1 MTGVIGRLTCAAA
14 LFGLVLCAAAAA
26 GPAGAARHG
35 LSAFG
40 DLKYGPDFDHYD
52 YVNPDAPKGGEITLS
67 VVGSFDS
74 VNPFILKGEVEDYLR
89 LNLNLV
95 FDSLMAPAA
104 DEPDSFYGLIAESV
118 ELAPDRSWILY
129 TLRDEAHWH
138 DSAPITAADVV
149 FSFESLKNRGHPRF
163 RLIYRDI
170 EVAEAV
176 GANQVRFR
184 FKAGAE
190 NRDLPLLTASMP
202 VFSQVFFTAHEFDKT
217 TLQPILGSGPYRMG
231 TIDAGR
237 SITYVRVPNY
247 WARDLPVNRG
257 RYNFDRIRLD
267 YYRDR
272 EIDMEAFKAHAYDF
286 REEFTSKIWA
296 TAYDFPAA
304 ARGLVVRE
312 TLPDERPSGTQA
324 FFLNARRDKF
334 KDPRMRE
341 ALGYAFDYEW
351 TNKNIFYGQY
361 KRTRSMFENSPLAA
375 RTLPSPD
382 EIALLESNREAL
394 PPKVFTKVY
403 NPPATD
409 GSGNLRQNLRTARG
423 LLREAGWMVV
433 DGQLRN
439 AAGEALE
446 IEFLIDQPT
455 FERVIGP
462 FIRNLERL
470 GVAGRIR
477 LVDSAQYQS
486 RLEQFDYDVITA
498 RFVMSLTPGIEQR
511 NMWGSDAA
519 ALPGSFNLSGI
530 AHPVVDALIEAVIGA
545 RDRDGLI
552 TAVRALDRVLMWNHY
567 VIPQW
572 FKASHNIAYWNTFGR
587 PATKPRYAE
596 GYPDTWWYDEAKA
609 RALGEALGDA
619 SSSP

>member
-1 MTGVIGRLTCAAA
+1 MTGVAGRLTCAAA

-26 GPAGAARHG
+26 GPAGEARHG
-35 LSAFG
+35 LSVFG
-40 DLKYGPDFDHYD
+40 ELKYGPEFEHFD
-52 YVNPDAPKGGEITLS
+52 YVNSGAPKGGEIKLS

-74 VNPFILKGEVEDYLR
+74 INPFILKGEVEDFLR
-89 LNLNLV
+89 FNLNVV
-95 FDSLMAPAA
+95 FDSLMAAA
-104 DEPDSFYGLIAESV
+104 GDEPDSFYGLIAESA
-118 ELAPDRSWILY
+118 ELAPDRSSILY
-129 TLRDEAHWH
+129 TLRDGARWH
-138 DSAPITAADVV
+138 DGAPITAEDVV
-149 FSFESLKNRGHPRF
+149 FSFESLKDHGHPRF

-170 EVAEAV
+170 ESAEAM

-190 NRDLPLLTASMP
+190 NRDLPSLTASMP
-202 VFSQVFFTAHEFDKT
+202 VFSKAFFATHEFDKT
-217 TLQPILGSGPYRMG
+217 TLQPILGSGPYRMDDV
-231 TIDAGR
+231 DAGR
-237 SITYVRVPNY
+237 SVTYARVPDY

-257 RYNFDRIRLD
+257 RYNFDRVRID

-324 FFLNARRDKF
+324 FFLNARHDKF
-334 KDPRMRE
+334 NDPRVRK
-341 ALGYAFDYEW
+341 ALGYAFDFEW

-361 KRTRSMFENSPLAA
+361 KRTRSMFENSPMAA
-375 RTLPSPD
+375 RELPSPE
-382 EIALLESNREAL
+382 EIAFLETNRDRL
-394 PPKVFTKVY
+394 PPEVFTTVY

-409 GSGNLRQNLRTARG
+409 GSGKLRQNLRTART
-423 LLREAGWMVV
+423 LLREAGWMVE

-470 GVAGRIR
+470 GIAGRIR

-530 AHPVVDALIEAVIGA
+530 ADPAVDALIEEVIGA
-545 RDRDGLI
+545 ADRDSLI

-572 FKASHNIAYWNTFGR
+572 FKAAHNIAYWNTFGR
-587 PATKPRYAE
+587 PATKPCYAP

-609 RALGEALGDA
+609 RALDEALGKA

>member
-1 MTGVIGRLTCAAA
+1 VTGVIGRMTCAAA
-14 LFGLVLCAAAAA
+14 VFGLVLCAAATA
-26 GPAGAARHG
+26 GPVGEAQHG
-35 LSAFG
+35 LSVFG
-40 DLKYGPDFDHYD
+40 DLKYGPEFEHFD
-52 YVNPDAPKGGEITLS
+52 YVNAGAPKGGEIKLS
-67 VVGSFDS
+67 AVGSFDS
-74 VNPFILKGEVEDYLR
+74 INPFILKGEVENYLR
-89 LNLNLV
+89 LNLNMV
-95 FDSLMAPAA
+95 FDSLMAPAG

-118 ELAPDRSWILY
+118 ALARDRSSILY
-129 TLRDEAHWH
+129 TLRDGARWH
-138 DSAPITAADVV
+138 DGAPITAADVT
-149 FSFESLKNRGHPRF
+149 FSFESLKTHGHPRF
-163 RLIYRDI
+163 RLIYSDI
-170 EVAEAV
+170 ETAEAV
-176 GANQVRFR
+176 GANKVRFH

-190 NRDLPLLTASMP
+190 NRDLPSLTANMP
-202 VFSQVFFTAHEFDKT
+202 VFSKTFFATHEFDKT
-217 TLQPILGSGPYRMG
+217 TLQPILGSGPYRMDKV
-231 TIDAGR
+231 DAGR
-237 SITYVRVPNY
+237 SITYARVPDY

-257 RYNFDRIRLD
+257 RYNFDHIRID

-296 TAYDFPAA
+296 TAYEFPAR

-324 FFLNARRDKF
+324 FFLNTRRDKF
-334 KDPRMRE
+334 RDPRVRE
-341 ALGYAFDYEW
+341 ALGYAFDFEW

-361 KRTRSMFENSPLAA
+361 KRTRSMFENSPMAA
-375 RTLPSPD
+375 RELPST
-382 EIALLESNREAL
+382 EETALLQGSRDRL
-394 PPKVFTKVY
+394 PPEVFTTVY
-403 NPPATD
+403 DPPATD
-409 GSGNLRQNLRTARG
+409 GSGKLRQNLRTAHR
-423 LLREAGWMVV
+423 LLREAGWMVE

-470 GVAGRIR
+470 GIASRIR

-498 RFVMSLTPGIEQR
+498 RFIMSLTPGIEQR
-511 NMWGSDAA
+511 NMWGSNAA

-530 AHPVVDALIEAVIGA
+530 ADAAVDALIEEVIVA
-545 RDRDGLI
+545 ADRNSLI

-572 FKASHNIAYWNTFGR
+572 FKAAHNIAYWNIFGR
-587 PATKPRYAE
+587 PTTKPRYSP

-609 RALGEALGDA
+609 RALGEALGDS

>member
-1 MTGVIGRLTCAAA
+1 MTGVIGRLTCAAT
-14 LFGLVLCAAAAA
+14 LFGFVFCAAAAA
-26 GPAGAARHG
+26 GPTGAARHG

-40 DLKYGPDFDHYD
+40 DLKYGPDFEHFN
-52 YVNPDAPKGGEITLS
+52 YVNEGAPKGGEIKLS

-89 LNLNLV
+89 LNLNVV
-95 FDSLMAPAA
+95 FDSLMAPAG

-129 TLRDEAHWH
+129 TLREEAHWH
-138 DSAPITAADVV
+138 DSTPITAADVV

-163 RLIYRDI
+163 RLTYRDI

-202 VFSQVFFTAHEFDKT
+202 VFSQAFFTAHEFDKT

-257 RYNFDRIRLD
+257 RHNFDRIRLD

-296 TAYDFPAA
+296 TAYDFPAS

-334 KDPRMRE
+334 KDPRVRE

-382 EIALLESNREAL
+382 EIALLESNRETL
-394 PPKVFTKVY
+394 PPEVFTKVY

-423 LLREAGWMVV
+423 LLRDAGWMVV

-439 AAGEALE
+439 ADGEALE

-486 RLEQFDYDVITA
+486 RLEQFDYDIITA